1 MQDLSNLICQEP
13 GCPLATS
20 GTCLEGVDD
29 PHNCPH
35 SKEVTGLDAPAG
47 DEDHDPEEPSD
58 YTSDWQPVAG
68 GYELSVQEANAITAG
83 HEATVIIL
91 AGEPE
96 AGKTTLLA
104 TIYELFSKGEVPGFQ
119 FAGTETILAFERACF
134 PSRTVSGNLK
144 PKTDRT
150 TRLRPWFYHLCLR
163 EGHAEG
169 IRRHLLLG
177 DVSGEVF
184 QRASDKLAEA
194 QKLEYLRRANVFVL
208 LLDGDKVRSKL
219 ERQDVLQR
227 AILTLRSLLQAKVL
241 TAESTVQILVSKFD
255 CFDPE
260 NANANDFLAHM
271 KIELETRFSKEFVS
285 FSVREIAARPA
296 NDRVPFAYGVTDLLP
311 LWLRERTLLWD
322 ASLPARPTATVMRE
336 ADEYLWRHDREI
348 PSE

>member
-13 GCPLATS
+13 GCPLESS

-29 PHNCPH
+29 PHSCPH
-35 SKEVTGLDAPAG
+35 SKEVTDVAAPAA

-58 YTSDWQPVAG
+58 YTSDWQPLAG
-68 GYELSVQEANAITAG
+68 GYELSIQEANAITAAN
-83 HEATVIIL
+83 EATVVIL
-91 AGEPE
+91 AGEPD

-104 TIYELFSKGEVPGFQ
+104 TIYELFSKGVVPGFQ

-134 PSRTVSGNLK
+134 PSRTASGNLK
-144 PKTDRT
+144 PKTGRT

-163 EGHAEG
+163 EASSEE

-194 QKLEYLRRANVFVL
+194 QKLGYLKRANVFVL
-208 LLDGDKVRSKL
+208 LLDGEKVRAKL

-241 TAESTVQILVSKFD
+241 AAESAVQILVSKFD

-260 NANANDFLAHM
+260 DTNTNDFLSYM
-271 KIELETRFSKEFVS
+271 KTELETRFSKEFS
-285 FSVREIAARPA
+285 SYSIREIAARPA
-296 NDRVPFAYGVTDLLP
+296 NDRVSFAYGVTDLLP
-311 LWLRERTLLWD
+311 LWLRERTLEWD
-322 ASLPARPTATVMRE
+322 ASLPARPAAAAMRE
-336 ADEYLWRHDREI
+336 ADEYLWRHPREI
-348 PSE
+348 GNE